1 MDFFFLNLPL
11 CSKRYICRGKK
22 KKKRQYK
29 KVGPSYQ
36 DNSFIT
42 STLNSIFHFA
52 KGYNMHG
59 TVCITNNL
67 MECVEPK
74 TSLSDQAPE
83 GCKGQVLSTTK
94 GEAPKV
100 KPGLS
105 HPGHSFPPGPSGPDG
120 AWNFRIL
127 GTGCLAH
134 PWEQYCFP
142 GCKMSPNDTTFPNRS
157 RQNKKQDTRLASE
170 G

>member
-1 MDFFFLNLPL
+1 MCNYGFFFFKSSSLQQTLYL
-11 CSKRYICRGKK
+11 QREK

-142 GCKMSPNDTTFPNRS
+142 G
-157 RQNKKQDTRLASE
+157 L
-170 G
+170 